1 MPVPMSGARDGAGQP
16 GRRADAGTVRELP
29 LAGITV
35 VSVEQAVAAPFA
47 TRQLADLGARV
58 IKVERPGAGDFAR
71 SFDATVKGMASYF
84 VWLNR
89 GKQSLSLDLK
99 SAPGLSILTS
109 LIDRAD
115 VFVQNLAP
123 GAAARM
129 GLSAAAL
136 RARDERLIVCDICGY
151 APDGPRGNR
160 RAYDLLIQCETGL
173 VSVTGSE
180 DAPAKAGISVA
191 DIAGGMYAFS
201 SVLAALYARE
211 RTGTG
216 AALQVSLF
224 EALTEWMTQPM
235 YYAMY
240 TGIPPARTGTSHATI
255 APYGAFRTGAGGTV
269 YLAVQND
276 REWHRLCE
284 QVLGRPELAADPRF
298 ATNAARVAARAEL
311 RGEIE
316 AALSPYPPGEV
327 IALLDAAHIAN
338 AQLNTV
344 GDLLAHP
351 QLEHRWAEVGS
362 PAGPV
367 RALPS
372 PVSTGGVPPAL
383 GAIPA
388 VGQHTEAILG
398 ELGLTDAELA
408 ALRDAGAV

>member
-1 MPVPMSGARDGAGQP
+1 VPVPLSS
-16 GRRADAGTVRELP
+16 RELP
-29 LAGITV
+29 LTGITV
-35 VSVEQAVAAPFA
+35 VSAEQAVAAPFA

-58 IKVERPGAGDFAR
+58 IKVERPGTGDFAR
-71 SFDATVKGMASYF
+71 SYDTTVKGLASYF

-89 GKQSLSLDLK
+89 GKQSLTLDLA
-99 SAPGLSILTS
+99 SAKGRAIVTR

-123 GAAARM
+123 GSAARM
-129 GLSAAAL
+129 GLSAPAL
-136 RARDERLIVCDICGY
+136 RARDQRLIVCDISGY
-151 APDGPRGNR
+151 APDGPLGGR

-173 VSVTGSE
+173 ISVTGSP

-211 RTGTG
+211 RTGVG

-224 EALTEWMTQPM
+224 EALTEWMSQPM

-240 TGIPPARTGTSHATI
+240 TGTPPARTGTSHATI
-255 APYGAFRTGAGGTV
+255 APYGAFGTGAGGTI

-284 QVLGRPELAADPRF
+284 QVLGRPDLAGDSRF
-298 ATNAARVAARAEL
+298 ATNPARVAARAEL
-311 RGEIE
+311 QREIE
-316 AALSPYPPGEV
+316 AALSGYPPEEV
-327 IALLDAAHIAN
+327 LARLDAAQIAN
-338 AQLNTV
+338 ARLNTV

-351 QLEHRWAEVGS
+351 QLEQCWAEVDS

-367 RALPS
+367 RVLPS
-372 PVSTGGVPPAL
+372 PVSTGGAAPAL
-383 GAIPA
+383 GPIPA
-388 VGQHTEAILG
+388 AGQHTGAILA
-398 ELGLTDAELA
+398 ELGFTDAEIA
-408 ALRDAGAV
+408 ALRDAGTV

>member
-1 MPVPMSGARDGAGQP
+1 VPVPVNGTQAAAEPP
-16 GRRADAGTVRELP
+16 GGLPKLP

-71 SFDATVKGMASYF
+71 SYDTTVKGQSSYF

-99 SAPGLSILTS
+99 DTAGLSVLTR

-123 GAAARM
+123 GSAARM
-129 GLSAAAL
+129 GLSAANL
-136 RARDERLIVCDICGY
+136 RARDLRLIVCDVSGY
-151 APDGPRGNR
+151 APGGPLAQR

-173 VSVTGSE
+173 LSVTGSPG
-180 DAPAKAGISVA
+180 APAKAGISVA

-201 SVLAALYARE
+201 SILAALYLRE
-211 RTGTG
+211 RTGAG

-224 EALTEWMTQPM
+224 ESLTEWMAQPM

-240 TGIPPARTGTSHATI
+240 TGTPPERTGTSHATI

-269 YLAVQND
+269 QLAVQND

-284 QVLGRPELAADPRF
+284 QVLGRPELADDPRF
-298 ATNAARVAARAEL
+298 ATNPARVAARAEL
-311 RGEIE
+311 HHEIE
-316 AALSPYPPGEV
+316 AALSPYPPGDV
-327 IALLDAAHIAN
+327 LARLDAARIAN
-338 AQLNTV
+338 ARFNTV
-344 GDLLAHP
+344 GDLLAHS
-351 QLEHRWAEVGS
+351 QLAHRWGEVDS
-362 PAGPV
+362 PGGPV
-367 RALPS
+367 RALPL
-372 PVSTGGVPPAL
+372 PVSTGDATPVL
-383 GAIPA
+383 GPIPA
-388 VGQHTEAILG
+388 VGQHTGPILA
-398 ELGLTDAELA
+398 ELGFTDAEVA
-408 ALRDAGAV
+408 ALREAGTV

>member
-1 MPVPMSGARDGAGQP
+1 MSAS
-16 GRRADAGTVRELP
+16 RELP
-29 LAGITV
+29 LSGVTV

-58 IKVERPGAGDFAR
+58 IKIERPGAGDFAR
-71 SFDATVKGMASYF
+71 SYDTTVKGQASYF

-99 SAPGLSILTS
+99 ATAGPAILTR

-123 GAAARM
+123 GSAARM
-129 GLSAAAL
+129 GLSATTL
-136 RARDERLIVCDICGY
+136 RARDQRLIVCDISGY
-151 APDGPRGNR
+151 APDGPLGHR

-173 VSVTGSE
+173 LSVTGSP

-201 SVLAALYARE
+201 SVLAALYTRE
-211 RTGTG
+211 RTGAG

-224 EALTEWMTQPM
+224 ESLTEWMAQPM

-240 TGIPPARTGTSHATI
+240 TGTPPERTGTSHATI

-269 YLAVQND
+269 QLAVQND

-284 QVLGRPELAADPRF
+284 QVLRRPELADDPRF
-298 ATNAARVAARAEL
+298 ATNPARVAARAEL
-311 RGEIE
+311 HREIE
-316 AALSPYPPGEV
+316 AALIPYPPDEV
-327 IALLDAAHIAN
+327 LARLDAAQIAN
-338 AQLNTV
+338 ARFNTV

-351 QLEHRWAEVGS
+351 QLEHRWAEVDS

-367 RALPS
+367 RVLPS
-372 PVSTGGVPPAL
+372 PISASGAAPTL
-383 GAIPA
+383 GPIPA
-388 VGQHTEAILG
+388 VGQHTGLILA
-398 ELGLTDAELA
+398 ELGLTDAEVA
-408 ALRDAGAV
+408 ALREAGTV

>member
-1 MPVPMSGARDGAGQP
+1 VVNDDVIGGAA
-16 GRRADAGTVRELP
+16 RRSARPLP

-71 SFDATVKGMASYF
+71 QYDATVKGLASYF

-99 SAPGLSILTS
+99 SAPARSVLDR
-109 LIDRAD
+109 LIGRAD
-115 VFVQNLAP
+115 VFIQNLAP

-129 GLSAAAL
+129 GLSAEVL
-136 RARDERLIVCDICGY
+136 RARDDRLIVCDVSGY
-151 APDGPRGNR
+151 AADGPFGDR

-173 VSVTGSE
+173 LSVTGSP

-201 SVLAALYARE
+201 SILAALYTRE
-211 RTGTG
+211 RTGSG
-216 AALQVSLF
+216 AALAVSLF
-224 EALTEWMTQPM
+224 ESLTEWMAQPM

-240 TGIPPARTGTSHATI
+240 TGVPPARTGTSHATI
-255 APYGAFRTGAGGTV
+255 APYGAFRTGGGGRV
-269 YLAVQND
+269 QFGVQND

-284 QVLGRPELAADPRF
+284 HVLGRPELADDPRF
-298 ATNAARVAARAEL
+298 ATNAARVVARAEL
-311 RGEIE
+311 DREIE
-316 AALSPYPPGEV
+316 AALSAHSAAEV
-327 IALLDAAHIAN
+327 VALLDAAQIAN

-351 QLEHRWAEVGS
+351 QLERRWAEVES
-362 PAGPV
+362 PAGPI
-367 RALPS
+367 RALPA
-372 PVSTGGVPPAL
+372 PISTGGEAPAL
-383 GAIPA
+383 GPIPA
-388 VGQHTEAILG
+388 VGQHTDLILA
-398 ELGLTDAELA
+398 ELGLTAAEVTQLHE
-408 ALRDAGAV
+408 AGAV

>member
-1 MPVPMSGARDGAGQP
+1 VNGTQAGAEPLGSP
-16 GRRADAGTVRELP
+16 PELP

-71 SFDATVKGMASYF
+71 SYDTTVKGQSSYF

-99 SAPGLSILTS
+99 DTAGLSILIR

-123 GAAARM
+123 GSAARM
-129 GLSAAAL
+129 GLSAADL
-136 RARDERLIVCDICGY
+136 RARDRRLIVCDVSGY
-151 APDGPRGNR
+151 APGGPLAQR

-173 VSVTGSE
+173 LSVTGSPG
-180 DAPAKAGISVA
+180 APAKAGISVA

-201 SVLAALYARE
+201 SILAALYVRQ
-211 RTGTG
+211 RTGAG

-224 EALTEWMTQPM
+224 ESLTEWMAQPM

-240 TGIPPARTGTSHATI
+240 TGTPPERTGTSHATI

-269 YLAVQND
+269 QLAVQND

-284 QVLGRPELAADPRF
+284 QVLGRPELADDPRF
-298 ATNAARVAARAEL
+298 ATNPARVTARAEL
-311 RGEIE
+311 HREIE
-316 AALSPYPPGEV
+316 AALSRYPPDDV
-327 IALLDAAHIAN
+327 LARLDAAQIAN
-338 AQLNTV
+338 ARFNTV

-351 QLEHRWAEVGS
+351 QLAHRWGEVNS
-362 PAGPV
+362 PRGPV
-367 RALPS
+367 RALPL
-372 PVSTGGVPPAL
+372 PVSMGDATPDL
-383 GAIPA
+383 GPIPA
-388 VGQHTEAILG
+388 VGQHTGAILA
-398 ELGLTDAELA
+398 ELGFTDAELA
-408 ALRDAGAV
+408 ALREAGTV

>member
-1 MPVPMSGARDGAGQP
+1 VPVPVTGTQ
-16 GRRADAGTVRELP
+16 ADAESPGSPPELP
-29 LAGITV
+29 LADVTV

-71 SFDATVKGMASYF
+71 SYDTTVKGQSSYF

-99 SAPGLSILTS
+99 HTAGLSILTR

-123 GAAARM
+123 GSADRM
-129 GLSAAAL
+129 GLSAANL
-136 RARDERLIVCDICGY
+136 RARDQRLVVCDISGY
-151 APDGPRGNR
+151 APVGPLGQR

-173 VSVTGSE
+173 LSVTGSP

-201 SVLAALYARE
+201 SILAALYVRE
-211 RTGTG
+211 RTGAG

-224 EALTEWMTQPM
+224 ESLTEWMAQPM

-240 TGIPPARTGTSHATI
+240 TGSPPERTGTSHATI

-269 YLAVQND
+269 QLAVQND

-284 QVLGRPELAADPRF
+284 QVLNRPALADDRRF
-298 ATNAARVAARAEL
+298 ATNPARVAARAEL
-311 RGEIE
+311 HREIE
-316 AALSPYPPGEV
+316 DALSPYPPDEV
-327 IALLDAAHIAN
+327 IARLDAAQIAN
-338 AQLNTV
+338 ARFNTV
-344 GDLLAHP
+344 SDLLAHP
-351 QLEHRWAEVGS
+351 QLEHRWAEMDS
-362 PAGPV
+362 PAGPI
-367 RALPS
+367 RSLPS
-372 PVSTGGVPPAL
+372 PVSVGDVAPAL
-383 GAIPA
+383 GSIPA
-388 VGQHTEAILG
+388 VGQHTGVIMA
-398 ELGLTDAELA
+398 ELGFTDAEVA
-408 ALRDAGAV
+408 ALREAGTV

>member
-1 MPVPMSGARDGAGQP
+1 MSVPLTG
-16 GRRADAGTVRELP
+16 P
-29 LAGITV
+29 LVDVTV
-35 VSVEQAVAAPFA
+35 VSVEQALAAPFA

-58 IKVERPGAGDFAR
+58 IKVERPGSGDFAR
-71 SFDATVKGMASYF
+71 HYDATVKGLASYF

-99 SAPGLSILTS
+99 SAAGRSVLDR

-123 GAAARM
+123 GAAARI
-129 GLSAAAL
+129 GLSAEVL
-136 RARDERLIVCDICGY
+136 RGRDERLIVCDISGY
-151 APDGPRGNR
+151 APDGPFGDR

-173 VSVTGSE
+173 LSVTGTP

-201 SVLAALYARE
+201 SILAALYTRE

-224 EALTEWMTQPM
+224 ESLTEWMAQPM

-240 TGIPPARTGTSHATI
+240 TGVPPARTGTSHATI
-255 APYGAFRTGAGGTV
+255 APYGAFRTGGGGTV
-269 YLAVQND
+269 QLGVQND
-276 REWHRLCE
+276 REWRRLCE
-284 QVLGRPELAADPRF
+284 HVLGRPELADDPRF

-311 RGEIE
+311 DHEIE
-316 AALSPYPPGEV
+316 AALGTQSPDQV
-327 IALLDAAHIAN
+327 LALLDAAQIAN
-338 AQLNTV
+338 ARLNTV

-351 QLEHRWAEVGS
+351 QLEHRWTEVGS
-362 PAGPV
+362 PAGPI
-367 RALPS
+367 RTLPF
-372 PVSTGGVPPAL
+372 PVSTGGAEPAY
-383 GAIPA
+383 GPIPA
-388 VGQHTEAILG
+388 VGEHTDAILA
-398 ELGLTDAELA
+398 ELGCTGAEIM